1 MPDESQLIQAAIR
14 DLARRL
20 LIPEENIE
28 VVETRAVQWPDGSI
42 GCPEEG
48 VVYTQAI
55 VDGTQV
61 LLGYDGKIY
70 DYHAG
75 GDGEIFLCES
85 DDKDGG
91 YDFVPPPGFND

>member
-1 MPDESQLIQAAIR
+1 MPNEPELVQKAIR

-20 LIPEENIE
+20 LISEESIE

-61 LLGYDGKIY
+61 LLGYDGKFY

-75 GDGEIFLCES
+75 GDGEILLCAS
-85 DDKDGG
+85 DDEDGG
-91 YDFVPPPGFND
+91 YDSVPPP